1 MGSEMCIR
9 DSAGGVLGGLQSFAE
24 IYVPST
30 SMDRLGQESNWVSSF
45 SVQSAPDEDSAM
57 FQADLQKY
65 LDRLYA
71 GNDEYEAEVLDLSSS
86 LEQLTGVF
94 RIMSSVLSA
103 IGGISLLVG
112 GIGVMNIML
121 ITVTERTREI
131 GVRKALGATQ
141 SDIPVSY
148 THLTLPTIPLV

>member
-1 MGSEMCIR
+1 MMT
-9 DSAGGVLGGLQSFAE
+9 GVQSFSD
-24 IYVPST
+24 IYIPVTSADRVGMEVP
-30 SMDRLGQESNWVSSF
+30 WVSSF
-45 SVQSAPDEDSAM
+45 SVQSDPTEDAAT
-57 FQADLQKY
+57 FQADLQQY
-65 LDRLYA
+65 LDRQYA
-71 GNDEYEAEVLDLSSS
+71 GNDEYEAEVLDLSSA
-86 LEQLTGVF
+86 LEGLSNVF

-141 SDIPVSY
+141 GTSACSSSSRRCWCA
-148 THLTLPTIPLV
+148 